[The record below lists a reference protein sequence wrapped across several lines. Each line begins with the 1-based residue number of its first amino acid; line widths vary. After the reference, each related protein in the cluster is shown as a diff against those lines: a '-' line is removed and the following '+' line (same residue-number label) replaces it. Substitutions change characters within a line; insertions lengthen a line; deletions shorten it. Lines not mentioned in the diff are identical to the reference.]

1 MDSIINTLTSNP
13 IFLIIFVVLVIVI
26 IFALIKRLFKL
37 LIPLLILIGLYA
49 GYLYITGQ
57 KIPTTKEDIIKYG
70 KEKIEVIK
78 DKGEKILKDNV
89 KKQIDKKLK

>member
-1 MDSIINTLTSNP
+1 M
-13 IFLIIFVVLVIVI
+13 
-26 IFALIKRLFKL
+26 FKL

-57 KIPTTKEDIIKYG
+57 KIPTTKEDIIKHG

>member
-1 MDSIINTLTSNP
+1 
-13 IFLIIFVVLVIVI
+13 
-26 IFALIKRLFKL
+26 LFKL

-57 KIPTTKEDIIKYG
+57 KIPTTKEDIIKHG